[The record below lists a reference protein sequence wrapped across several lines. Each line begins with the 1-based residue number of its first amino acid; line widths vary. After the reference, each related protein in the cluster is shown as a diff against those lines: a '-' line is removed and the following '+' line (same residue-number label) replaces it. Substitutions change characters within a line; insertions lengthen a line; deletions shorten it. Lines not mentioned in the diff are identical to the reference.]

1 MTILWA
7 CAAQVNP
14 DPQGYNETLTMHETE
29 YPTPRELKQELSQEI
44 WKVLGLSPDTR
55 LRHLLN
61 PVLWAPLHRFAEWA
75 SEFDRTVA
83 ESGLRQAAGE
93 VLPRLVNR
101 LEVEGQ
107 QQVPTAGPLLVVSN
121 HPGSADGLAIAA
133 SLPRND
139 LKIVVSA
146 LPFIRSLP
154 NSARHLIYTDPLEPH
169 KRMEVVRSSIRHLR
183 DGGALLLFPRGKVEP
198 DPAWLPGAMESLS
211 RWSASLGLIARTVPE
226 AKVVTTI
233 VSGVLARSSLR
244 NPVTRWP
251 RDPRKR
257 QLLAEIIQVLH
268 QALIPYGISVSTRLS
283 YGKPIVAGD
292 RNARE
297 LTREIVGYAR
307 QLLNDHLTPAGD
319 KKRAAS

>member
-1 MTILWA
+1 V
-7 CAAQVNP
+7 QVNP
-14 DPQGYNETLTMHETE
+14 DPQGYNETRMMQEVE
-29 YPTPRELKQELSQEI
+29 YPSARELMQELSQEI

-61 PVLWAPLHRFAEWA
+61 PLLWAPLRRFSGWA
-75 SEFDRTVA
+75 SKFDRTVA
-83 ESGLRQAAGE
+83 ESGFREAARE
-93 VLPRLVNR
+93 VLPRFISR

-107 QQVPTAGPLLVVSN
+107 QQVPTSGPLLIVSN
-121 HPGSADGLAIAA
+121 HPGSADALAIAA

-154 NSARHLIYTDPLEPH
+154 NSAQHFIYTDPLEPH
-169 KRMEVVRSSIRHLR
+169 KRMEVVRSSVRHLQ

-211 RWSASLGLIARTVPE
+211 RWSASLGLIARAVPE
-226 AKVVTTI
+226 TKIVTSI

-244 NPVTRWP
+244 NPLTRWP

-257 QLLAEIIQVLH
+257 QLLAEIIQVIQ
-268 QALIPYGISVSTRLS
+268 QALFPYGISVSTRLS

-292 RNARE
+292 RDARE
-297 LTREIVGYAR
+297 LTREIVEYAV
-307 QLLNDHLTPAGD
+307 QLLNDHLTP
-319 KKRAAS
+319 KSAAS

>member
-1 MTILWA
+1 MQQT
-7 CAAQVNP
+7 
-14 DPQGYNETLTMHETE
+14 G
-29 YPTPRELKQELSQEI
+29 YPTARELMQELSLEI

-61 PVLWAPLHRFAEWA
+61 PLLWTPLRRFAEWA

-83 ESGLRQAAGE
+83 EAGFREAARE
-93 VLPRLVNR
+93 VLPRFVNR

-107 QQVPTAGPLLVVSN
+107 QEIPTSGPLLVVSN

-154 NSARHLIYTDPLEPH
+154 NSAQHFIYTDPFEPH
-169 KRMEVVRSSIRHLR
+169 KRMEVVRSSVRHLR
-183 DGGALLLFPRGKVEP
+183 GGGALLLFPRGKVEP
-198 DPAWLPGAMESLS
+198 DPAWLPGAAESLS
-211 RWSASLGLIARTVPE
+211 RWSASLGLIARSVPE
-226 AKVVTTI
+226 AMIVTSI
-233 VSGVLARSSLR
+233 VSGVLARGSLR

-257 QLLAEIIQVLH
+257 QLLAEITQVIQ
-268 QALIPYGISVSTRLS
+268 QALFPYGISVSTRLS

-292 RNARE
+292 RDARE
-297 LTREIVGYAR
+297 LTRE
-307 QLLNDHLTPAGD
+307 
-319 KKRAAS
+319 

>member
-1 MTILWA
+1 MK
-7 CAAQVNP
+7 Q
-14 DPQGYNETLTMHETE
+14 TE
-29 YPTPRELKQELSQEI
+29 YPTPHELMQELSLEI

-83 ESGLRQAAGE
+83 ESGLRQAAGK

-107 QQVPTAGPLLVVSN
+107 QQVPTSGPLLVVSN

-139 LKIVVSA
+139 LKIVISA
-146 LPFIRSLP
+146 LPFIRSLT
-154 NSARHLIYTDPLEPH
+154 NSAQHLIYTDPFEPH

-183 DGGALLLFPRGKVEP
+183 EGGALLIFPRGKVEP
-198 DPAWLPGAMESLS
+198 DPAWLPGAMDSLS
-211 RWSASLGLIARTVPE
+211 RWSASLGLIARSVPE
-226 AKVVTTI
+226 ANIVTTI
-233 VSGVLARSSLR
+233 VSGVLARGSLR

-257 QLLAEIIQVLH
+257 QLLAEITQVIQ
-268 QALIPYGISVSTRLS
+268 QALFPYGISVTTRLS

-292 RNARE
+292 RDARE
-297 LTREIVGYAR
+297 LTHEIVEYAK
-307 QLLNDHLTPAGD
+307 QLLNDHLTPAGGE
-319 KKRAAS
+319 KRATS

>member
-1 MTILWA
+1 M
-7 CAAQVNP
+7 Q
-14 DPQGYNETLTMHETE
+14 QTE
-29 YPTPRELKQELSQEI
+29 YPTPRELMQALSLEI
-44 WKVLGLSPDTR
+44 WKVIGLSPDTR

-61 PVLWAPLHRFAEWA
+61 PLLWAPLRRFAEWA
-75 SEFDRTVA
+75 SEFDRMVA
-83 ESGLRQAAGE
+83 ESGFREAARE
-93 VLPRLVNR
+93 VLPRFVNR

-107 QQVPTAGPLLVVSN
+107 QQVPASGPLLVVSN

-146 LPFIRSLP
+146 LPFIRNLP
-154 NSARHLIYTDPLEPH
+154 NLAQHLIYTDPLEPH
-169 KRMEVVRSSIRHLR
+169 KRMEVVRSSVRQLQ

-211 RWSASLGLIARTVPE
+211 RWSASLGLIARAVPE
-226 AKVVTTI
+226 AKIVTTV

-257 QLLAEIIQVLH
+257 QLLAEIIQVIQ
-268 QALIPYGISVSTRLS
+268 QALFPYGISVSTRLS

-292 RNARE
+292 RDARE
-297 LTREIVGYAR
+297 MTREIVEYAK
-307 QLLNDHLTPAGD
+307 QLLNDHLTPAGGE
-319 KKRAAS
+319 KLAAS